1 MKDTE
6 LQFDRTC
13 HVPYS
18 KPCKKQIQAK
28 IALHYPETEQDE
40 IWEKVQ
46 KQYVGFLSDW
56 RTDLGGKKNF
66 HNGAGG
72 TYDCIA
78 LMAYYTVCRSVTDLN
93 EIEEMESELFLPA
106 FRLLSKFV
114 DCNRPFFKMQMY
126 KSFANAKRQ
135 CDSWHDYEMY
145 VAPFDEDKPIYYE
158 FTACPAAE
166 FAKRHELLEIMPALC
181 NPDYAA
187 MELIHARLV
196 RKTTC
201 SNGCKCDYTICG
213 DKDPYLNEHP
223 EYRDELGYR
232 RNK

>member
-13 HVPYS
+13 HVLYS

-28 IALHYPETEQDE
+28 IALHYPETEQYE

-93 EIEEMESELFLPA
+93 EIEEMESGLFLPA

-114 DCNRPFFKMQMY
+114 DCNSPFFKKQMY

-187 MELIHARLV
+187 MELIRARLV